1 MSLRY
6 VRIYNVA
13 SYKSSTTS
21 NQDFHKVKRTE
32 NIYKCITFF
41 IQMKNISF
49 IIPNYNGE
57 KTIGKVIESI
67 LSQDYK
73 KGKVEIIVLDDGSK
87 DKNLCEVGSTNK
99 GIKISKYEIISII
112 LCDYILDSKDW
123 LSKMVKAINSS
134 NDIGM
139 VGTDVILP
147 KKLWDQYKFWDR
159 VVLSPVFDKEFKG
172 DIKKGKPVMYKKE
185 VFDRLGLYDESYK
198 MGADTDMRLKILNA
212 GYKISNPKTRLLHYH
227 GYYGLTPMQQIFKK
241 SLPLTEA
248 AGVIF
253 RRYNFLVH
261 KYWSYWNPLTA
272 TTIYIGLFIPYL
284 NYLSLIAIIAIS
296 GYYTYL
302 VSKYNK
308 DIRLVFVPFFKI
320 LKDVVSLFGF
330 WKGFITNKQ
339 TF

>member
-1 MSLRY
+1 
-6 VRIYNVA
+6 
-13 SYKSSTTS
+13 
-21 NQDFHKVKRTE
+21 
-32 NIYKCITFF
+32 
-41 IQMKNISF
+41 MKNVSF

-87 DKNLCEVGSTNK
+87 DNSIKVISKYSKKIRLVINEKNLGEVGSTNK

-123 LSKMVKAINSS
+123 LSKMVKAINLSD
-134 NDIGM
+134 NIGM
-139 VGTDVILP
+139 VGTDVVLP
-147 KKLWDQYKFWDR
+147 KELWDQYKFWDR

-253 RRYNFLVH
+253 RRYNFLGH

-284 NYLSLIAIIAIS
+284 NYLSLIAIIVVS